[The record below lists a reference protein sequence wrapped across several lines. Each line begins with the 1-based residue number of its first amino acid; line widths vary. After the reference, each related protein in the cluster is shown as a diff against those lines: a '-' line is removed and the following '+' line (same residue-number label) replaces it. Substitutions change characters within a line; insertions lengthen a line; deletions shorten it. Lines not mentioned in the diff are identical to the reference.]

1 MSSNNTTKTL
11 TDDMRIDE
19 EEVLMMQAAG
29 EAENLAY
36 EYATN
41 GMQDLLDDEVYL
53 VMENLLDYLNY
64 EE

>member
-19 EEVLMMQAAG
+19 EEVLMMQAAE
-29 EAENLAY
+29 EAKNLAY

-41 GMQDLLDDEVYL
+41 GMQDLLEDEVYL